1 MENRVNRFYEL
12 HNNKWFHIMNL
23 TLDIIKI
30 NDKKERYMLSKYG
43 CIFYYN
49 MVFDGNKKLN

>member
-23 TLDIIKI
+23 SLDMLKI
-30 NDKKERYMLSKYG
+30 NDKNERYMLMRYG
-43 CIFYYN
+43 YLFYYN
-49 MVFDGNKKLN
+49 MINK